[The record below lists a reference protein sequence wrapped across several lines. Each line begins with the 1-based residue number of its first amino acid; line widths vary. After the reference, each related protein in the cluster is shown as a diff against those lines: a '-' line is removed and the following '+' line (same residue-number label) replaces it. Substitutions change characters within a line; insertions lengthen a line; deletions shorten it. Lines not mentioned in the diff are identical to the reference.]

1 MRDPSIP
8 VNSCAATSEVA
19 LKASAEELDDH
30 AKAESTKA
38 AYARAWDSYVAWC
51 AATERNPL
59 PASEDTLMAYVAA
72 LNIEGR
78 AVSTVGVRL
87 AGIRH
92 HHIAAGHEYAGS
104 DALKQALRGYSRH
117 RGRAA
122 GRQAHAMRVSDLR
135 RIVGGLDLDRTA
147 DLRDR
152 AIILLGFAGG
162 FRRSELA
169 AVEVAHVEPHDRGL
183 RVLVPRSKSDQD
195 GAGYRKTVPFGDH
208 PATCPVVAYRE
219 WVARAQIASG
229 RVFRAVNKAGN
240 VWGEGLT
247 DQVIADVVDRRAR
260 AVGLTL
266 DPALKQTWSG
276 HSLRR
281 GMATEAVEHGA
292 PAHKVRQ
299 QGGWRGPVPLA
310 YFDEGEA
317 WDDPAA
323 GRLGL

>member
-1 MRDPSIP
+1 VPDASTDT
-8 VNSCAATSEVA
+8 AA
-19 LKASAEELDDH
+19 LQASAEELSEH
-30 AKAESTKA
+30 GTAESTSR
-38 AYARAWDSYVAWC
+38 AYERAWKAFEAWC
-51 AATERNPL
+51 AATGREPL
-59 PASEDTLMAYVAA
+59 PATEATLLAYLAA

-78 AVSTVGVRL
+78 AVTTVGVRL

-92 HHIAAGHEYAGS
+92 RHVTTGHDYAGG

-135 RIVGGLDLDRTA
+135 RIVGGLDMDRTA
-147 DLRDR
+147 DVRDR

-169 AVEVAHVEPHDRGL
+169 AVEIAHVEPHDRGL

-195 GAGYRKTVPFGDH
+195 GQGYRKTVPFGDH

-219 WVARAQIASG
+219 WVARAQITSG

-247 DQVIADVVDRRAR
+247 DQVIADVVERRAR

-266 DPALKQTWSG
+266 DPELKQTWSG

-292 PAHKVRQ
+292 PAHKVRE

>member
-1 MRDPSIP
+1 VATRSAPP
-8 VNSCAATSEVA
+8 PTVTSEA
-19 LKASAEELDDH
+19 AIEASTEELDEH
-30 AKAESTKA
+30 AKAASTKA
-38 AYARAWDSYVAWC
+38 AYDRAWKAFVAWC
-51 AATERNPL
+51 SATGREPL
-59 PASEDTLMAYVAA
+59 PASEDTLIAYVAA
-72 LNIEGR
+72 LHIEGR
-78 AVSTVGVRL
+78 AVTTVGVRL
-87 AGIRH
+87 AGVGH
-92 HHIAAGHEYAGS
+92 AHSEAGHEYAGGA
-104 DALKQALRGYSRH
+104 ALKKTLKGYARH
-117 RGRAA
+117 HGRAA

-135 RIVGGLDLDRTA
+135 RIVGGLDLDRMA

-219 WVARAQIASG
+219 WLARAQIRTG

-240 VWGEGLT
+240 VRGEGLT
-247 DQVIADVVDRRAR
+247 DQVIADVVARRAR

-266 DPALKQTWSG
+266 DPELKQTWSG

-292 PAHKVRQ
+292 PAHKVRE
-299 QGGWRGPVPLA
+299 QGGWKGPVPLA